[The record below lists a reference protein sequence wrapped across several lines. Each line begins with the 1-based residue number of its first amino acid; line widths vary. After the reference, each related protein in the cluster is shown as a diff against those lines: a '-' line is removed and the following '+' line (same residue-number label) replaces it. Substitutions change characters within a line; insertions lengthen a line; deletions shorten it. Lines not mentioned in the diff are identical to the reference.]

1 MSRTPLSLYS
11 SYYIDSKVDPA
22 AVTNYGGIFPYL
34 DLMLWSNSTTQM
46 RTPSA
51 DMDRPMFLN
60 RTKRFAAC
68 AG

>member
-1 MSRTPLSLYS
+1 MSKSPLSLYS

-34 DLMLWSNSTTQM
+34 DLMLWSNSTTLM

-51 DMDRPMFLN
+51 DMVRPMFLN
-60 RTKRFAAC
+60 RMRLFAAC